1 MFAVIVLVC
10 CLHANLASASSG
22 SGDDVCYTEG
32 LKPELFLGIKEM
44 FEGELMRLRSL
55 GDTKEN
61 PADSCQ
67 QIFELKPCHESGHYW
82 INKRGGEPVK
92 VHCDMD
98 RRCCNSLSGWLRVA
112 HVHMNHEHSWCPGQ
126 LQEVLSPKRLCQRTV
141 TSGCSSAMFST
152 HGVEYSRVCGKV
164 IGYQYGTTNAF
175 GSGLEITSPRRRT
188 INDPYIDG
196 VSITYGNPRRHIWS
210 FAAALDEVPERDD
223 TEWICPCTNTTVTF
237 LGRVPSYVGEE
248 YYCETGSHM
257 KVEYQYYMDD
267 PLWNGHG
274 CGRASTCC
282 DQPGLPYFC
291 KELLEP
297 TSDDIELRLCLDQ
310 GRENED
316 VLLEVIELYVQ

>member
-1 MFAVIVLVC
+1 
-10 CLHANLASASSG
+10 
-22 SGDDVCYTEG
+22 
-32 LKPELFLGIKEM
+32 
-44 FEGELMRLRSL
+44 
-55 GDTKEN
+55 
-61 PADSCQ
+61 
-67 QIFELKPCHESGHYW
+67 
-82 INKRGGEPVK
+82 
-92 VHCDMD
+92 
-98 RRCCNSLSGWLRVA
+98 
-112 HVHMNHEHSWCPGQ
+112 
-126 LQEVLSPKRLCQRTV
+126 
-141 TSGCSSAMFST
+141 MFST